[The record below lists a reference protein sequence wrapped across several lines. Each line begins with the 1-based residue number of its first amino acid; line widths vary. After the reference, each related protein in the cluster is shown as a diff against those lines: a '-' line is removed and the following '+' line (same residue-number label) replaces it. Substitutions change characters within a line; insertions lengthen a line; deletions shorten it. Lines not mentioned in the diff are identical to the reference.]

1 MLSIYSSV
9 RAYRILS
16 NPITRRAYDA
26 YGITGVEV
34 IGGPDSGM
42 SIVPRHRISDIEDI
56 VAALLRE
63 RRRSALETDVACNAH
78 VLAECDL
85 WKMRSVKILAVVP
98 THHTT
103 SINEI
108 K

>member
-1 MLSIYSSV
+1 
-9 RAYRILS
+9 
-16 NPITRRAYDA
+16 
-26 YGITGVEV
+26 
-34 IGGPDSGM
+34 M
-42 SIVPRHRISDIEDI
+42 SIIPRHRISDIEDI

-85 WKMRSVKILAVVP
+85 WEMRSVKILVVVP

-103 SINEI
+103 SIH
-108 K
+108 